1 MFPAIKLLNSLGFS
15 GFFRIFE
22 TGGQDAFQ
30 KSPVHSMQNLERY
43 NTATIYFFFLLF
55 SCLLSGC
62 DYLFPPLKSDKIS
75 VSEADRY
82 ISKHKGSPE
91 LVIIDLRP
99 KPEFDKGHIE
109 NAINLD
115 YNLTDFPAMIEK
127 LDKGKRY
134 IMYDT
139 GDRNSL
145 KTLEL
150 MRESKILSAHIIIGG
165 IDEWKKQGLPL
176 KQ

>member
-1 MFPAIKLLNSLGFS
+1 MHKSVQIKAFSLYL
-15 GFFRIFE
+15 ILVILAY
-22 TGGQDAFQ
+22 T
-30 KSPVHSMQNLERY
+30 V
-43 NTATIYFFFLLF
+43 
-55 SCLLSGC
+55 SGC

-99 KPEFDKGHIE
+99 KTEFDKGHIE
-109 NAINLD
+109 GAINLD
-115 YNLTDFPAMIEK
+115 YTLTDFPAMIEK

-134 IMYDT
+134 IIYDSA
-139 GDRNSL
+139 DRNSL

-150 MRESKILSAHIIIGG
+150 MKESKILSGHIMLGG
-165 IDEWKKQGLPL
+165 IEEWKKQGLPL
-176 KQ
+176 TKAVN

>member
-1 MFPAIKLLNSLGFS
+1 LGNS

-22 TGGQDAFQ
+22 LGGQEVIQ
-30 KSPVHSMQNLERY
+30 KSPVHSMHILARSK
-43 NTATIYFFFLLF
+43 AILIYSSLIFFV
-55 SCLLSGC
+55 CLVSGC
-62 DYLFPPLKSDKIS
+62 DYLFPPLKSEKIS
-75 VSEADRY
+75 VSEAERY
-82 ISKHKGSPE
+82 IGKHKGSPE

-99 KPEFDKGHIE
+99 KAEFEKGHIE
-109 NAINLD
+109 DAVNLD

-134 IMYDT
+134 IIYDN

-150 MRESKILSAHIIIGG
+150 MKENKILSGHIIVGG
-165 IDEWKKQGLPL
+165 LDEWKKQGLPL
-176 KQ
+176 K

>member
-1 MFPAIKLLNSLGFS
+1 
-15 GFFRIFE
+15 
-22 TGGQDAFQ
+22 
-30 KSPVHSMQNLERY
+30 MQNLPRY
-43 NTATIYFFFLLF
+43 KAALVCCFLLF
-55 SCLLSGC
+55 YICLLPGC

-99 KPEFDKGHIE
+99 KAEFDKGHIE
-109 NAINLD
+109 DAINLD
-115 YNLTDFPAMIEK
+115 YNLTDFPTMIDK

-134 IMYDT
+134 IMYDP

-150 MRESKILSAHIIIGG
+150 MRESKILAAHIIVGG
-165 IDEWKKQGLPL
+165 FDEWKKQGLPL